1 MSPPPPPR
9 ADACRWQMRP
19 AWCPGRLFAKEERGG
34 RDGRVRK
41 RGNTAVCSST
51 AVSLR
56 TQKCFHPRI
65 PPRAR
70 ARRRRSGVAF
80 ERRARVRTARA
91 RSNARRRERRPL
103 PSRARASSAKGAD
116 ALCFF
121 LSRFARNGGRA
132 TFGARRGSRDR
143 GQRAPRRGE
152 RARGGGR
159 ERARARAGAPLA
171 SGVRRGAAPCRC
183 SSRTAARFAPRRA
196 FIFSPHR
203 GALRANPARRW
214 PCPRTERTVPRPGT
228 NR

>member
-56 TQKCFHPRI
+56 TQKCFHLRI

-70 ARRRRSGVAF
+70 ARRRRGGVAF

-103 PSRARASSAKGAD
+103 PSRARASNSKGVD
-116 ALCFF
+116 GRFCSLPR
-121 LSRFARNGGRA
+121 SREKTQGGRSS
-132 TFGARRGSRDR
+132 FGSRDR
-143 GQRAPRRGE
+143 GRRAPRRGE
-152 RARGGGR
+152 RARAGGR

-171 SGVRRGAAPCRC
+171 LGFRRAAAPCRS
-183 SSRTAARFAPRRA
+183 SSRTVACFAPQRA